1 MAAAYSARM
10 RTIFLSL
17 LALSLSSITIQV
29 NGMEVD
35 GQRVSIMECELDSGG
50 LFASAIVVSSL
61 SKEKAAL
68 DACAP
73 DGGAYDAVWTW
84 GSGAKVEVI
93 RGEPAAGIPC
103 IQKALETVESDLNG
117 SCNATLL
124 VGDAAG
130 ADTALIKLN
139 PPDEPV
145 EEPAVPPPAPEAPAQ
160 PSAADR

>member
-1 MAAAYSARM
+1 M
-10 RTIFLSL
+10 RTFVLSL
-17 LALSLSSITIQV
+17 VVLSLSSISIQV
-29 NGMEVD
+29 NGMEGD

-73 DGGAYDAVWTW
+73 AGGAYDAVWTW

-124 VGDAAG
+124 VGDPAG

-139 PPDEPV
+139 PPAAHV
-145 EEPAVPPPAPEAPAQ
+145 EEVPAEAAEPQ
-160 PSAADR
+160 PSAADK